1 MKIRFTIGKKIG
13 FGFGILIVFT
23 MLVFYITNNTLNNSR
38 EINDKINNIYN
49 PSVSTLE
56 ELKLKTIESKM
67 LIYKWVAFPSPSDN
81 PEKKKLNHIISEE
94 YQHIRS
100 KLEQLSQY
108 WKPDAKIQLDSTL
121 MQLDMLFSMYDE
133 VKSLLPDFESYN
145 DAENRFFANIAV
157 DESSEIQFLSN
168 QILWNLND
176 LINNQKHQTA
186 KVSEE
191 MIKSFDLLQF
201 LIRYLGLALVIGGVL
216 VAFYTT
222 RSIVSPIHRLKQIL
236 LELSVGKFPK
246 SKLHERKDEIGEMTH
261 ALNILIEALESTREF
276 ADELGK
282 GNFNAT
288 YTPLS
293 EQDSM
298 GYALLKMRDALAENE
313 RMLEQKVRERTA
325 EVVRQKEEIEE
336 QNIKISELYKEV
348 TDSIR
353 YAKRIQEAI
362 LPPTE
367 VINNYL
373 PESFVLYRPKDI
385 VSGDF
390 YWFER
395 YDNKS
400 YLAAVDC
407 TGHGV
412 PGAFMSI
419 IGYNILNYALSTT
432 NGGSPGQLLDVLNK
446 GVSNTLHKTANTETK
461 DGMDVALVTIHHDTN
476 MLEYAGAYNP
486 LYIVRNN
493 EVLKIKA
500 DKFPIGSYHE
510 NPNVHYS
517 NHKIELQKGDSVY
530 IFSDGYADQFGGPKG
545 KKLMYNKFRQ
555 ILLQIADLP
564 AVEQQKRLLDYLLEW
579 KGSLEQVDD
588 ILIIGFKYI

>member
-1 MKIRFTIGKKIG
+1 MKIRLTIGKKIS
-13 FGFGILIVFT
+13 FGFGVLIICT
-23 MLVFYITNNTLNNSR
+23 MLVFYITNNTLNESR

-56 ELKLKTIESKM
+56 ELKLKIIESKI
-67 LIYKWVAFPSPSDN
+67 LIYKWVAFPSESDN
-81 PEKKKLNHIISEE
+81 PEKKKLNHITTEE
-94 YQHIRS
+94 YQHIS
-100 KLEQLSQY
+100 TKLKNLSTH
-108 WKPDAKIQLDSTL
+108 WREEDRAQLDSTL
-121 MQLDMLFSMYDE
+121 LQIDNLFVLYDD
-133 VKSLLPDFESYN
+133 VKALLPDFDSYN
-145 DAENRFFANIAV
+145 DSQNRFMANFAV
-157 DESSEIQFLSN
+157 DENSDIHFLSN

-176 LINNQKHQTA
+176 LINNQKHQTS
-186 KVSEE
+186 KVSAQ
-191 MIKSFDLLQF
+191 MLKSFDLLQF
-201 LIRYLGLALVIGGVL
+201 LIRYLGLALVVGGVL

-222 RSIVSPIHRLKQIL
+222 RSIVSPIHKLKQIL

-246 SKLHERKDEIGEMTH
+246 SKLEERHDEIGEMTQ
-261 ALNILIEALESTREF
+261 ALNILIDALESTRDF

-293 EQDSM
+293 EEDSM

-313 RMLEQKVRERTA
+313 RVLEQKVKERTA

-336 QNIKISELYKEV
+336 QNLKISKLYTEV

-362 LPPTE
+362 LPPAE
-367 VINNYL
+367 VIKKYL
-373 PESFVLYRPKDI
+373 SESFVLYRPKDI

-390 YWFER
+390 YWFET
-395 YDNKS
+395 YENKS

-419 IGYNILNYALSTT
+419 VGYNILNYALSSTK
-432 NGGSPGQLLDVLNK
+432 GGSPAQILDVLNK
-446 GVSNTLHKTANTETK
+446 GVSNTLHKTSNVEAK
-461 DGMDVALVTIHHDTN
+461 DGMDVAMCTIHHDTN
-476 MLEYAGAYNP
+476 ILEYAGAYNP
-486 LYIVRNN
+486 LYIVRDN

-510 NPNVHYS
+510 NPNLHYS
-517 NHKIELQKGDSVY
+517 NHKIELKKGDAVY

-545 KKLMYNKFRQ
+545 KKLMYKRFRE
-555 ILLQIADLP
+555 ILLEIVDLP
-564 AVEQQKRLLDYLLEW
+564 AHEQQKRLLDYFLDW

-588 ILIIGFKYI
+588 ILILGFKY

>member
-1 MKIRFTIGKKIG
+1 MKIRLTIGKKIG
-13 FGFGILIVFT
+13 FGFGVLIICT
-23 MLVFYITNNTLNNSR
+23 MLVFYITNNTLNESR

-56 ELKLKTIESKM
+56 ELKLKIIESKM
-67 LIYKWVAFPSPSDN
+67 LIYKWVAFPSESDN
-81 PEKKKLNHIISEE
+81 PEKKKLNHITTEE
-94 YQHIRS
+94 YQHISTKLKNLS
-100 KLEQLSQY
+100 KHWREE
-108 WKPDAKIQLDSTL
+108 DRAQLDSTL
-121 MQLDMLFSMYDE
+121 LQIDNLFVLYDD
-133 VKSLLPDFESYN
+133 VKALLPDFDSYN
-145 DAENRFFANIAV
+145 DSQNRFMANFAV
-157 DESSEIQFLSN
+157 DENSDIHFLSN

-176 LINNQKHQTA
+176 LINNQKHQTS
-186 KVSEE
+186 KVSAQ
-191 MIKSFDLLQF
+191 MLKSFDLLQF
-201 LIRYLGLALVIGGVL
+201 LIRYLGLALVVGGVL

-222 RSIVSPIHRLKQIL
+222 RSIVSPIHKLKQIL

-246 SKLHERKDEIGEMTH
+246 SKLEERHDEIGEMTQ
-261 ALNILIEALESTREF
+261 ALNILIDALESTRDF

-293 EQDSM
+293 EEDSM

-313 RMLEQKVRERTA
+313 RVLEQKVKERTA

-336 QNIKISELYKEV
+336 QNLKISELYTEV

-362 LPPTE
+362 LPPAE
-367 VINNYL
+367 VIKKYL

-390 YWFER
+390 YWFET
-395 YDNKS
+395 YENKS

-419 IGYNILNYALSTT
+419 VGYNILNYALSSTK
-432 NGGSPGQLLDVLNK
+432 GGSPAQILDVLNK
-446 GVSNTLHKTANTETK
+446 GVSNTLHKTSNVETK
-461 DGMDVALVTIHHDTN
+461 DGMDVAMCTIHHDTN
-476 MLEYAGAYNP
+476 ILEYAGAYNP
-486 LYIVRNN
+486 LYIVRDN

-510 NPNVHYS
+510 NPNLHYS
-517 NHKIELQKGDSVY
+517 NHKIELKKGDAVY

-545 KKLMYNKFRQ
+545 KKLMYKRFRE
-555 ILLQIADLP
+555 ILLEIVDLP
-564 AVEQQKRLLDYLLEW
+564 AHEQQKRLLDYFLDW

-588 ILIIGFKYI
+588 ILILGFKY

>member
-1 MKIRFTIGKKIG
+1 MKIRLTIGKKIG
-13 FGFGILIVFT
+13 FGFGVLIICT
-23 MLVFYITNNTLNNSR
+23 MLVFYITNNTLNESR
-38 EINDKINNIYN
+38 KINDKINNIYN

-56 ELKLKTIESKM
+56 ELKLKIIESKM
-67 LIYKWVAFPSPSDN
+67 LIYKWVAFPSESNN
-81 PEKKKLNHIISEE
+81 PEKKKLNHITSEE
-94 YQHIRS
+94 YQHIS
-100 KLEQLSQY
+100 TKLKGLSTH
-108 WKPDAKIQLDSTL
+108 WREEDRTQLDSTL
-121 MQLDMLFSMYDE
+121 LQIDNLFILYDD
-133 VKSLLPDFESYN
+133 VKALLPDFDSYN
-145 DAENRFFANIAV
+145 DSQNRFMANFAV
-157 DESSEIQFLSN
+157 DENSEIHFLSN

-176 LINNQKHQTA
+176 LINNQKHQTS
-186 KVSEE
+186 KVSAQ
-191 MIKSFDLLQF
+191 MLKSFDLLQF
-201 LIRYLGLALVIGGVL
+201 LIRYLGLALVVGGVL

-222 RSIVSPIHRLKQIL
+222 RSIVSPIHKLKQIL
-236 LELSVGKFPK
+236 LELSIGKFPK
-246 SKLHERKDEIGEMTH
+246 SKLEERHDEIGEMTQ
-261 ALNILIEALESTREF
+261 ALNILIDALESTRDF

-293 EQDSM
+293 EEDSM

-313 RMLEQKVRERTA
+313 RVLEQKVKERTA

-336 QNIKISELYKEV
+336 QNLKISELYTEV

-362 LPPTE
+362 LPPAE
-367 VINNYL
+367 VIKKYL

-390 YWFER
+390 YWFET
-395 YDNKS
+395 YGNKS

-419 IGYNILNYALSTT
+419 VGYNILNYALSTT
-432 NGGSPGQLLDVLNK
+432 KGGSPAQILDVLNK
-446 GVSNTLHKTANTETK
+446 GVSNTLHKTSNTETK
-461 DGMDVALVTIHHDTN
+461 DGMDVAMCTIHHDTGI
-476 MLEYAGAYNP
+476 LEYAGAYNP
-486 LYIVRNN
+486 LYIVRDN

-510 NPNVHYS
+510 NPNQHYS
-517 NHKIELQKGDSVY
+517 NHQIELKKGDAVY

-545 KKLMYNKFRQ
+545 KKLMYKRFRE
-555 ILLQIADLP
+555 ILLEIVDLP
-564 AVEQQKRLLDYLLEW
+564 AREQQKRLLDYFLDW

-588 ILIIGFKYI
+588 ILIIGFKY